1 MGYCVCMRMHIHV
14 DDELVRELDRRVGP
28 RRRSA
33 FIVQALR
40 RALEDEQ
47 RWELIESAVGSIPA
61 QGHAWEEDPAAW
73 VRTQR
78 AEDVRR
84 VG

>member
-1 MGYCVCMRMHIHV
+1 MRMHITLG
-14 DDELVRELDRRVGP
+14 DELVRELDRRVGP

-33 FIVQALR
+33 FIAEAIRHALD
-40 RALEDEQ
+40 DER
-47 RWELIESAVGSIPA
+47 RWELLESTLGSLDDRD
-61 QGHAWEEDPAAW
+61 HAWDDDPAAW

-78 AEDVRR
+78 RGDAAR